1 MTKNSKKQQQE
12 NPVERLAFKVIE
24 SIGSPFSIICHT
36 LFFVAIFGLRLFGFT
51 TDNILLILTTAV
63 SLEAIYL
70 SIFIQMTVNR
80 NTKSLMEV
88 EEDIDEIQEDVEGM
102 EKDIDEIQEDI
113 DEIQEDVD
121 EIQEE
126 DKQDEI
132 EDNRTQEA
140 LTKIE
145 SGLQQLLADFE
156 RLKTKRATI
165 KGKEKK

>member
-1 MTKNSKKQQQE
+1 MTKKSDQKKPSENSAEK
-12 NPVERLAFKVIE
+12 LAFAVTD
-24 SIGSPFSIICHT
+24 SIGSPFSIILHT
-36 LFFVAIFGLRLFGFT
+36 LFFIGIFALRFFGYT
-51 TDNILLILTTAV
+51 TDSILLILTTAV

-80 NTKSLMEV
+80 NTKSLEEV

-113 DEIQEDVD
+113 DEIQE
-121 EIQEE
+121 E

-132 EDNRTQEA
+132 EDSKTQEA

-145 SGLQQLLADFE
+145 SGLQQLLSDFD
-156 RLKTKRATI
+156 RLKQRRTTN
-165 KGKEKK
+165 KK